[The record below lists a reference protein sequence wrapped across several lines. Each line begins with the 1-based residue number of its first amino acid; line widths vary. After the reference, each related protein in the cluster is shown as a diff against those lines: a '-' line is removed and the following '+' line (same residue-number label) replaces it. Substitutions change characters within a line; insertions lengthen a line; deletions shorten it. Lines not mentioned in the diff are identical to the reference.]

1 MIIFCVEVSIVKTYI
16 PRIMDSLLQEELQ
29 AFGGVLLTGPKWC
42 GKTTTAEQISQS
54 TLSMQSPDNQEAYLQ
69 MAELT
74 PSLLLEGKNPRLI
87 DEWQMAPQL
96 WDAVRH
102 DVDVK
107 GEFGLYILTS
117 STSVDEK
124 KLKHSGAGRI
134 SRLKMYTMSLFESHD
149 SNGAVSF
156 ADLFDDPHSIAAR
169 SNCKIED
176 YANLIV
182 RGGWPGMIGNSEA
195 VNRRQ
200 IAGYCD
206 AIVKSDITIVDG
218 VSRDE
223 RKVTSILRSYA
234 RHTASQASK
243 TTILKDFS
251 QNDESIHINTLES
264 YLSALN
270 KLFVIDDL
278 PAWSPRL
285 RSKTTIRVSDT
296 HHFVD
301 PAIAAYFLQASPH
314 DLLFDPN
321 TFGLLFESL
330 VIRDLRVYSQALR
343 GHLTHYRDKSGLEA
357 DAIMHLS
364 DGRWAAI
371 EVKLGSRQVDE
382 AAENLLALKERIDT
396 TKTNPP
402 SFLMIITGTEFAY
415 QRKDGVMV
423 VPLGCLRP

>member
-1 MIIFCVEVSIVKTYI
+1 M
-16 PRIMDSLLQEELQ
+16 PRIMDFLLQEELQ

-42 GKTTTAEQISQS
+42 GKTTTAEQIAQS
-54 TLSMQSPDNQEAYLQ
+54 TISMQSPDNQEAYLQ

-102 DVDVK
+102 DVDAK
-107 GEFGLYILTS
+107 GEFGLYILTG

-134 SRLKMYTMSLFESHD
+134 SRLKMYTMSLFESQD
-149 SNGAVSF
+149 SNGTISIG
-156 ADLFDDPHSIAAR
+156 DLFKEPHSIAAR
-169 SNCKIED
+169 SNLKIED

-195 VNRRQ
+195 INRRQ

-206 AIVKSDITIVDG
+206 ALVKSDITTVDG

-234 RHTASQASK
+234 RHTGSQATK
-243 TTILKDFS
+243 TTILKDCV
-251 QNDESIHINTLES
+251 QNYESLHINTLDS

-278 PAWSPRL
+278 PAWSPKL
-285 RSKTTIRVSDT
+285 RSKTTIRISDT
-296 HHFVD
+296 HHFLD
-301 PAIAAYFLQASPH
+301 PAIAAYFLQASPR
-314 DLLFDPN
+314 DLLYDPN
-321 TFGLLFESL
+321 TLGLLFESL
-330 VIRDLRVYSQALR
+330 AIRDLRIYSQALR
-343 GHLTHYRDKSGLEA
+343 GKLSHYRDKSGLEA
-357 DAIMHLS
+357 DAIIHLS

-382 AAENLLALKERIDT
+382 AAKNLLALKERIDT
-396 TKTNPP
+396 THINPP
-402 SFLMIITGTEFAY
+402 SFLLIITGTEFAY
-415 QRKDGVMV
+415 QRKDGVLV